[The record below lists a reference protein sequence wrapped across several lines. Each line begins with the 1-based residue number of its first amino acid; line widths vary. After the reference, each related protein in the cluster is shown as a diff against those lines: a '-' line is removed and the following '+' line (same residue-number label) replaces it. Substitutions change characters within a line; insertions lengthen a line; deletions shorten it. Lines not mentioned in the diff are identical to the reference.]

1 MSLKPL
7 EGDIAIAADATLSK
21 MYRKINELVVDAN
34 DNIKYQLKMKNDIAE
49 LHIIIR
55 DMRLRQ
61 MNLG

>member
-55 DMRLRQ
+55 DMKLRQ

>member
-1 MSLKPL
+1 LSLKPL

-55 DMRLRQ
+55 DMKLRQ